1 MPAFVTPE
9 PISVT
14 IEIPVGD
21 VRIIASD
28 RTDTTVT
35 VAPTDAD
42 RDSDVKAA
50 ERVRV
55 DYSAGRL
62 LVKAAKQ
69 YLRFGESGSADVHI
83 ELPAGSQLRGNVT
96 SAALRCEGRLGACW
110 FKTGM
115 GDIELAE
122 TDELHVEAGI
132 SDVVVERVNG
142 PAEVILGSGTA
153 RLVEVVNTTVV
164 KNTNGDIWVGLA
176 HGDASLT
183 AGNGPISVDQA
194 EASVVARA
202 ANGSIRVGGI
212 VRGSTSV
219 ETGVG
224 ELELGIRA
232 GTAARLDVRT
242 RRGSVRNGLTSADGP
257 QASEETAQVRART
270 SLGDILIRRS

>member
-1 MPAFVTPE
+1 MPAFDTPE

-14 IEIPVGD
+14 VELPVGD
-21 VRIIASD
+21 VRIIAGD
-28 RTDTTVT
+28 RADTTVM

-55 DYSAGRL
+55 DYSGGRL
-62 LVKAAKQ
+62 LVKAPKQ

-83 ELPAGSQLRGNVT
+83 ELPAGSQLRGTVT

-115 GDIELAE
+115 GDIELTE
-122 TDELHVEAGI
+122 TGELHVEAGI
-132 SDVVVERVNG
+132 SDIVVERVNG
-142 PAEVILGSGTA
+142 QAEVIVGSGTA
-153 RLVEVVNTTVV
+153 RLVEVVSTTVV

-212 VRGSTSV
+212 ARGSTSV

-257 QASEETAQVRART
+257 ESTEETAQVRGRT